1 MPVKAQDLP
10 PSPRR
15 IAMSFDDAPTGDSP
29 LMTGVKR
36 TSLLIES
43 LTHCGVH
50 GAMFFATS
58 SGLEAEREGVLRL
71 YRYLRAGHML
81 ANHGHAH
88 LALSTTPLSDY
99 LADLDR
105 ATELLCAF
113 EGVAPFFRHPYLD
126 EGTSRAT
133 HREINSALAQR
144 GLRRGHVTVATYDFY
159 LQRLMDEALASGNLV
174 DLDTVREIYV
184 GLIIGCVEFYDARAM
199 QVIGRSPAHVLLLHE
214 NDLAAL
220 FIADLVAALS
230 RRGWQFVPVVEAYN
244 DPVFNMDPDTVFRNQ
259 GLIAALAHAAGWK
272 RRALVPVEEEEVYI
286 SSCFRDGTCSRRRM

>member
-1 MPVKAQDLP
+1 
-10 PSPRR
+10 
-15 IAMSFDDAPTGDSP
+15 
-29 LMTGVKR
+29 
-36 TSLLIES
+36 
-43 LTHCGVH
+43 
-50 GAMFFATS
+50 MFFATS

-105 ATELLCAF
+105 ATELLRAF

-174 DLDTVREIYV
+174 DLDTVREIKA
-184 GLIIGCVEFYDARAM
+184 GHARSWETSYYANNGIFD
-199 QVIGRSPAHVLLLHE
+199 QTILLLILE
-214 NDLAAL
+214 YLNL
-220 FIADLVAALS
+220 FGFLNKNCMPFPFFILRWNAMGKL
-230 RRGWQFVPVVEAYN
+230 R
-244 DPVFNMDPDTVFRNQ
+244 
-259 GLIAALAHAAGWK
+259 
-272 RRALVPVEEEEVYI
+272 
-286 SSCFRDGTCSRRRM
+286 